1 MSARPTRHYRVEY
14 LIAEPVLSA
23 EAVRH
28 ELAARLASD
37 PRGGTIAV
45 AGDEALIK
53 VHVTTARPE
62 VALAIGRSAGT
73 LADVIVEP
81 RCFGASW
88 GRAA

>member
-1 MSARPTRHYRVEY
+1 MSGRLTRQYRVEY
-14 LIAEPVLSA
+14 LIADAVATSD
-23 EAVRH
+23 AVRR
-28 ELAARLASD
+28 ELAASLACE

-62 VALAIGRSAGT
+62 VALAIGRAAGT

-81 RCFGASW
+81 RCFSASW
-88 GRAA
+88 GHAA